1 MKLNTV
7 PIVATAL
14 CASGVVILTIVTIV
28 APVIGLGLLSIV
40 LFVGWAIYKPL
51 PAACAIAFL
60 AAAFPKA
67 GVKIAGFPFP
77 VFLFG
82 LLLAVALV
90 AIATRRVELS
100 VITHVIVGAYLT
112 IVLVRSMVIAE
123 SGVAGVFAF
132 VAWAI
137 LPMVVLLLMVPVSSD
152 AVKFRRAFEYGF
164 LVSVA
169 YAVAQLAFGIER
181 IAIPGLTH
189 AFGDD
194 IANKHNVIFSDS
206 GADFSKIPSTYQN
219 GNIYGL
225 VAAFFFAAALRR
237 IVARQA
243 SRLDWFVAIGAILAI
258 AVSGSRTAIVAA
270 GITAL
275 IIFLQRGSVGRK
287 LAIVVVVLGALATV
301 IALQPGLVERYS
313 IDSITESGGA
323 GRASQWTA
331 RLAPLT
337 PAEILFGTSERI
349 LAEGWVG
356 FILQIGLVGIV
367 FLIFATVILL
377 RVKSGWFVPFLVLAI
392 GALVDSSYQLFPT
405 WFIPAAMTAAGALS
419 TDRTQALEGAQKRT
433 RASRFV
439 SPGLDPRRYT
449 RSCAAESKAPTV

>member
-1 MKLNTV
+1 MRLNTT
-7 PIVATAL
+7 PIIATVVCAL
-14 CASGVVILTIVTIV
+14 AVVVLTVIAMTS
-28 APVIGLGLLSIV
+28 PVIALGLLATM
-40 LFVGWAIYKPL
+40 LFAGWAIYKPL

-67 GVKIAGFPFP
+67 GVKVAGFPFP

-82 LLLAVALV
+82 LLIAVALV
-90 AIATRRVELS
+90 AASSSRVRLP
-100 VITHVIVGAYLT
+100 VITQVIVGAYLT
-112 IVLVRSMVIAE
+112 IVLVRSMVITE
-123 SGVAGVFAF
+123 SGAAGVLAF

-137 LPMVVLLLMVPVSSD
+137 LPMVVLVLMVPVSSD
-152 AVKFRRAFEYGF
+152 VVKFRRAFEYGF
-164 LVSVA
+164 LVSVV
-169 YAVAQLAFGIER
+169 YAIAQLAFGIER

-237 IVARQA
+237 IVAREA
-243 SRLDWFVAIGAILAI
+243 SRLDWVVSIGAILAI
-258 AVSGSRTAIVAA
+258 AVSGSRTAIIAA
-270 GITAL
+270 GVTAL

-287 LAIVVVVLGALATV
+287 LAIVGAVVGALAIV

-313 IDSITESGGA
+313 IDSITQSGGA
-323 GRASQWTA
+323 GRASQWAA

-337 PAEILFGTSERI
+337 PTEVLLGTSQRI

-367 FLIFATVILL
+367 FLILAVAALL
-377 RVKSGWFVPFLVLAI
+377 RVKRDWFVPFLVLAV
-392 GALVDSSYQLFPT
+392 GAVVDSSYQLFPT
-405 WFIPAAMTAAGALS
+405 WFIPAAMTSAGVFSA
-419 TDRTQALEGAQKRT
+419 DRTYALAH
-433 RASRFV
+433 A
-439 SPGLDPRRYT
+439 RRRPD
-449 RSCAAESKAPTV
+449 RSVVRSHLA